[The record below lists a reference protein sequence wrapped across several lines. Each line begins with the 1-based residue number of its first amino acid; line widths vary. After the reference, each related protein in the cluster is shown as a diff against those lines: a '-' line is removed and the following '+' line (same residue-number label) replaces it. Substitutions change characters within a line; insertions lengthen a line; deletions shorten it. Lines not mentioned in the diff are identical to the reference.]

1 MLHLENEIQELR
13 DKLLSMWDLV
23 IKQLDKTELSF
34 RSFDKDLAMEIQE
47 TERRVN
53 ASELSIDRA
62 CEDFIALLQPVASDL
77 RFVLSTLKINTNL
90 ERIADIACG
99 ISEFISDTEE
109 EFNAEIISSMEADKM
124 LSICIEMVKD
134 LREAYL
140 LENTKL
146 ARTVYKRDKML
157 DKLNDVASYK
167 ALDCLDKFPQHRR
180 QTLHVLSII
189 RKLERVGDQ
198 SKNIAEE
205 IIFYID
211 AKVVK
216 HRRKEKELDGG

>member
-13 DKLLSMWDLV
+13 DRLLSMWDLV
-23 IKQLDKTELSF
+23 IKQLDKTESSF
-34 RSFDKDLAMEIQE
+34 KSFDKDLAMEIQE
-47 TERRVN
+47 TEKRVN
-53 ASELSIDRA
+53 AYELTIDRA

-99 ISEFISDTEE
+99 ISEFISDTDEDV
-109 EFNAEIISSMEADKM
+109 NADIISQMEADKM
-124 LSICIEMVKD
+124 LDICIEMVKD

-167 ALDCLDKFPQHRR
+167 AIECLDKYPQQRR

-216 HRRKEKELDGG
+216 HKRREKDDV

>member
-23 IKQLDKTELSF
+23 IKQLDKTDISF
-34 RSFDKDLAMEIQE
+34 KSFDRDLAMEIQE
-47 TERRVN
+47 TEKRVN
-53 ASELSIDRA
+53 AYELTIDRA

-99 ISEFISDTEE
+99 ISEFISDTDEDV
-109 EFNAEIISSMEADKM
+109 NADIIAHMEADKM
-124 LSICIEMVKD
+124 LDICIEMVKD

-167 ALDCLDKFPQHRR
+167 AIECLDKFPEQRR

-216 HRRKEKELDGG
+216 HRRKEKDN

>member
-23 IKQLDKTELSF
+23 IKQLDKTDVSF
-34 RSFDKDLAMEIQE
+34 KSFDKDLAMEIQE
-47 TERRVN
+47 TEKRVN
-53 ASELSIDRA
+53 AYELTIDRA

-99 ISEFISDTEE
+99 ISEFISDTDEE
-109 EFNAEIISSMEADKM
+109 VNADIITHMEADKM
-124 LSICIEMVKD
+124 LDICIEMVKD

-157 DKLNDVASYK
+157 DKLNDVGSYK
-167 ALDCLDKFPQHRR
+167 AIECLDKFPQQRR

-216 HRRKEKELDGG
+216 HRRREKDSDN

>member
-13 DKLLSMWDLV
+13 DKLISMWDLV
-23 IKQLDKTELSF
+23 IKQLDKTEVSL
-34 RSFDKDLAMEIQE
+34 RAFDRDLALEIQE

-53 ASELSIDRA
+53 AYELSIDRD

-109 EFNAEIISSMEADKM
+109 DFNGDIIKQMDADKM
-124 LSICIEMVKD
+124 LSISIEMVKE
-134 LREAYL
+134 LRESYI

-157 DKLNDVASYK
+157 DKLNEVASYK
-167 ALDCLDKFPQHRR
+167 AIECLDMYPDQRR
-180 QTLHVLSII
+180 QTLHILSII
-189 RKLERVGDQ
+189 RKLERIGDQ
-198 SKNIAEE
+198 SKI
-205 IIFYID
+205 
-211 AKVVK
+211 
-216 HRRKEKELDGG
+216 